1 MILEQGVA
9 VFLIEG
15 QDSFRISLSKGRGRT
30 FMIKPPV
37 LKKGDQVA
45 IIAPAGPPDN
55 EHLIQGKRVLEEMGL
70 DVVFGQYLFDVEE
83 DLTVLDQKRLADLHD
98 AFFDPAIRGI
108 FCANGG
114 FGTARIAPLID
125 YEKIQRNPKIFWGY
139 SDITYLLN
147 AIRELSNLVTF
158 HGPMVASDL
167 NDEQRTTETES
178 SFLSLFTGESL
189 TYDSSNSPLNT
200 IVYGTGEGHLV
211 GGNLTLLTNGLGT
224 PYQVNTDGAI
234 LLIEDVEEPAF
245 RINLM
250 LTHLEQAGVF
260 KAIEGVV
267 IGNFQVEPD
276 EYEIIKKVLQD
287 FFACASFP
295 VVENFHFG
303 HCQPNY
309 GVPLGVNAKLTTSPP
324 RLVIDSGVL

>member
-1 MILEQGVA
+1 
-9 VFLIEG
+9 
-15 QDSFRISLSKGRGRT
+15 
-30 FMIKPPV
+30 MIKPPA
-37 LKKGDQVA
+37 LRKGDRVA
-45 IIAPAGPPDN
+45 IIAPAGPPDK
-55 EHLIQGKRVLEEMGL
+55 EHMIQGKRVLEEMGL
-70 DVVFGQYLFDVEE
+70 NVVLGRSLFDVKE
-83 DLTVLDQKRLADLHD
+83 DLVDLDQMRLADLHD

-125 YEKIQRNPKIFWGY
+125 YGKIQRNPKIFWGY

-147 AIRELSNLVTF
+147 AIQKCCDLVTF

-167 NDEQRTTETES
+167 NDKARTKETAS
-178 SFLSLFTGESL
+178 SFLSLFTGESM
-189 TYDSSNSPLNT
+189 TYDSSKSPLYT
-200 IVYGTGEGHLV
+200 IVNGTGEGRLV

-234 LLIEDVEEPAF
+234 LLIEDVQEPAF
-245 RINLM
+245 KIDLM

-260 KAIEGVV
+260 DTVEGVV
-267 IGNFQVEPD
+267 IGNFQVDPD
-276 EYEIIKKVLQD
+276 EDTKIKKVFQD
-287 FFACASFP
+287 FFASASFP
-295 VVENFHFG
+295 VVEKFNIG

-324 RLVIDSGVL
+324 RLVIDSGVM